1 MQGHLDGK
9 PCSMEGPFRWKARSI
24 EGPVRCKARSMEGP
38 ARWNPFDG
46 RPDEGKAPFDGKPR
60 SITPSVR
67 PSVPASSHK
76 GGETGP
82 KHATK
87 RGGKT
92 PHTSPWVGPSCRRRA
107 AASSCRCTHR
117 APSSRVLRIAERG
130 CALACACACVRACAH
145 ACAYAITCEH
155 DVRACE
161 SIAALLAYGRMVPW
175 HRFSQMA

>member
-24 EGPVRCKARSMEGP
+24 EGPVRCKARSMEDP
-38 ARWNPFDG
+38 VRWNPFDG

-82 KHATK
+82 HATK
-87 RGGKT
+87 KRAGKPPT
-92 PHTSPWVGPSCRRRA
+92 PRLGLDRHAVAVRRRRRA
-107 AASSCRCTHR
+107 AARTGRHHPGCFESPKEGARTLV
-117 APSSRVLRIAERG
+117 RVRVR
-130 CALACACACVRACAH
+130 VRAHSH
-145 ACAYAITCEH
+145 ARMQSRAGMTCVH
-155 DVRACE
+155 ASRSRPC
-161 SIAALLAYGRMVPW
+161 
-175 HRFSQMA
+175 